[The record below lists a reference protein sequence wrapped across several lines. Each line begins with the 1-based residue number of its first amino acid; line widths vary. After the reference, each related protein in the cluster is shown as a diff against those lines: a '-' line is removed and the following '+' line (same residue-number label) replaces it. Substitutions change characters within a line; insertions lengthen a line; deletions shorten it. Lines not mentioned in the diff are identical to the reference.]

1 MPFINPFIKDGQIK
15 FPDGASIVEHVERWA
30 RVRSDKLAYR
40 FLDFS
45 TERDGVARDLTWAQF
60 SARNKAVAARLQ
72 QVTQPGDRVAILCP
86 QNLDYLVAFFGAL
99 YAGRVAVP
107 LFDPSEP
114 GHVGRLHAVLD
125 DCHPSAVLTTTEAAE
140 GVRKFFRS
148 RPANQR
154 PRVIAV
160 DAVPDDVAA
169 TWVHFEDVDETTIA
183 YLQYTSGSTRI
194 PTGVQ
199 ITHLNMATNV
209 VQIVEALEGEEGDRG
224 LSWLPFFHDM
234 GLVTGLIAPMIGHYF
249 TFMTPAAFVRRPERW
264 IREMARKEGD
274 TGGVISVAPNFAFD
288 HAAARGVP
296 KEGEAAIDLSN
307 VKAVLNGSEPI
318 SAATVRRFNEAFSPF
333 GFPAKAIKP
342 SYGLAEAT
350 LMVSTTPAAEEPKI
364 IYVDRDELN
373 SGRIVE
379 VDGDSVKAVA
389 QASAGKVGVS
399 EWAVIVDA
407 ESATELP
414 DGQVGEIWMSGQ
426 NMGTGYWG
434 KPEETVEVF
443 QNTLKSRTSPS
454 HAEGAEDDATWVRTG
469 DYGAFYDGDLYIT
482 GRVKDLVIIDG
493 RNHYP
498 QDLEYS
504 AQEAS
509 KALRTGYVAAF
520 SVPAN
525 QLPAEVFENAHAG
538 LHRDDDDSSEQLV
551 IVAERAPGSHKL
563 EVGPITDD
571 IRAAIAVRHGVTVR
585 DVLLTAAG
593 AIPRTSSGKIGRRAC
608 RSAYLD
614 GSLRSG
620 KIANAFPDETD

>member
-1 MPFINPFIKDGQIK
+1 MVFHNPFLKNGQIV
-15 FPDGASIVEHVERWA
+15 FPDNGNLVRHVERWA
-30 RVRSDKLAYR
+30 KVRGDKLAYR

-45 TERDGVARDLTWAQF
+45 TERDGVERDLNWGDF
-60 SARNKAVAARLQ
+60 GARNRAIGARLQ

-86 QNLDYLVAFFGAL
+86 QSLDYLIAFFGTL
-99 YAGRVAVP
+99 YSGRIAVP

-125 DCHPSAVLTTTEAAE
+125 DCQPTAILTTTAAAE

-148 RPANQR
+148 RPAKER

-160 DAVPDDVAA
+160 DAVPDDVGA
-169 TWVHFEDVDETTIA
+169 TWESVDITRETIA

-199 ITHLNMATNV
+199 ITYLNLATNV
-209 VQIVEALEGEEGDRG
+209 VQVIEALEGEEGDRG
-224 LSWLPFFHDM
+224 VSWLPFFHDM
-234 GLVTGLIAPMIGHYF
+234 GLITVLLSPMIGHYV
-249 TFMTPAAFVRRPERW
+249 TFMTPAAFVRRPGRW
-264 IREMARKEGD
+264 IRELARKEGD
-274 TGGVISVAPNFAFD
+274 TGGTISVAPNFAFD

-296 KEGEAAIDLSN
+296 KDGEPAMDLSN
-307 VKAVLNGSEPI
+307 VKCILNGSEPI
-318 SAATVRRFNEAFSPF
+318 SAATVRRFNEAFGPF
-333 GFPAKAIKP
+333 GFQPKAIKP

-350 LMVSTTPAAEEPKI
+350 LFVSTTPMEAEPRI
-364 IYVDRDELN
+364 THVDRDELN
-373 SGRIVE
+373 NHRFVE
-379 VDGDSVKAVA
+379 VPEDSPKAVA
-389 QASAGKVGVS
+389 QAGAGKIGVA
-399 EWAVIVDA
+399 EWAVVVDH
-407 ESATELP
+407 ETATELP
-414 DGQVGEIWMSGQ
+414 DGQIGEIWISGQ

-434 KPEETVEVF
+434 KKDETVATF
-443 QNTLKSRTSPS
+443 QNILKSRTNPS
-454 HAEGAEDDATWVRTG
+454 HAEGASDDATWVRTG
-469 DYGAFYDGDLYIT
+469 DLGAYHDGELYIT
-482 GRVKDLVIIDG
+482 GRIKDLVIVDG

-504 AQEAS
+504 AQES
-509 KALRTGYVAAF
+509 TKALRTGFVAAF

-525 QLPAEVFENAHAG
+525 QLPDEVFENAHAG
-538 LHRDDDDSSEQLV
+538 LKRDPDDTSEQLV
-551 IVAERAPGSHKL
+551 IVGERAPGAHKL
-563 EVGPITDD
+563 DMGPIADD

-620 KIANAFPDETD
+620 KVANAFPDESD

>member
-525 QLPAEVFENAHAG
+525 QLPAEVFENAHDG

>member
-1 MPFINPFIKDGQIK
+1 MPFHNPFIKDGLIT
-15 FPDGASIVEHVERWA
+15 FPESANLVRHIERWA
-30 RVRSDKLAYR
+30 KVRGDKLAYR

-45 TERDGVARDLTWAQF
+45 TERDGVERDLNWAAF
-60 SARNKAVAARLQ
+60 GARNRAIGARLQ

-86 QNLDYLVAFFGAL
+86 QNLEYLVAFFGTL
-99 YAGRVAVP
+99 YAGRIAVP

-125 DCHPSAVLTTTEAAE
+125 NCQPSAILTTTDSAE

-148 RPANQR
+148 RPAKER

-160 DAVPDDVAA
+160 DAVPDEVGA
-169 TWVHFEDVDETTIA
+169 TWIPEDGVDANSIA

-199 ITHLNMATNV
+199 ITHLNLATNV
-209 VQIVEALEGEEGDRG
+209 VQVIEALEGEEGDRG
-224 LSWLPFFHDM
+224 VTWLPFFHDM
-234 GLVTGLIAPMIGHYF
+234 GLITAMVSPMIGHYV
-249 TFMTPAAFVRRPERW
+249 TFMTPAAFVRRPGRW
-264 IREMARKEGD
+264 IREMARKPGE

-288 HAAARGVP
+288 HAAARGLP
-296 KEGEAAIDLSN
+296 KDGEEPLDLSN

-318 SAATVRRFNEAFSPF
+318 SAATVRRFNEAFGPY
-333 GFPAKAIKP
+333 GFPPQAIKP

-350 LMVSTTPAAEEPKI
+350 LFVSTTPAGEMPKI
-364 IYVDRDELN
+364 VSVDRDELN
-373 SGRIVE
+373 KHRFVE
-379 VDGDSVKAVA
+379 VADDSPSAVA
-389 QASAGKVGVS
+389 QASAGKIGVA

-407 ESATELP
+407 ETASELP
-414 DGQVGEIWMSGQ
+414 DGQIGEIWIHGA

-434 KPEETVEVF
+434 KAEETRQTF
-443 QNTLKSRTSPS
+443 QNTLKSRTNPS
-454 HAEGAEDDATWVRTG
+454 HAEGATDDATWVRTG
-469 DYGAFYDGDLYIT
+469 DYGAYHEGDLYIT

-504 AQEAS
+504 AQEATR
-509 KALRTGYVAAF
+509 ALRTGYVAAF

-525 QLPAEVFENAHAG
+525 QLPDEVFENSHAG
-538 LHRDDDDSSEQLV
+538 LKRDPDDSSEQLV
-551 IVAERAPGSHKL
+551 IVGERAAGTHKL
-563 EVGPITDD
+563 DVAPIADD

-585 DVLLTAAG
+585 DVLLTPAG

-608 RSAYLD
+608 KSAYLD

-620 KIANAFPDETD
+620 KTANAFPDDAE